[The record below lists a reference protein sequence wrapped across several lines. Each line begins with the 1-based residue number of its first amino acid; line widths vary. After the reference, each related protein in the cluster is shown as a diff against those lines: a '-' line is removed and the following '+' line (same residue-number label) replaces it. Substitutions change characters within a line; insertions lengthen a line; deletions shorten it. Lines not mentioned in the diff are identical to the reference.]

1 MDDPTRYLI
10 VPVAPP
16 ERVADGFVN
25 VTQMLDYASPTAWL
39 NAAIHGMTGFDVL
52 ATLVQPISGDWERI
66 GCYGDALGHMSACLG
81 ELAIQVQTHAND
93 LSQHW
98 TGNAADAAFVYFCE
112 TATALSR
119 HSAVLQIADERYTAL
134 ALDVWHMSQQLQGL
148 LQSICDQAAVALIE
162 MAAGTALVE
171 TGIGAVAGYSLAAIQ
186 IASIVRTIARAAL
199 IIQAANA
206 AIGVSVAG
214 LTGILKEFG
223 DLGGIPMP
231 ARAYQNPLVAR

>member
-1 MDDPTRYLI
+1 MDDPTRHLL

-16 ERVADGFVN
+16 ERVADGFAN
-25 VTQMLDYASPTAWL
+25 VTQVLDYVSPTAWL
-39 NAAIHGMTGFDVL
+39 NAAIQGMTGYDVL
-52 ATLVQPISGDWERI
+52 ETLVQPISGDWERI
-66 GCYGDALGHMSACLG
+66 GRYGDALGHMSACLG

-93 LSQHW
+93 LSRHW
-98 TGNAADAAFVYFCE
+98 TGNAGDAAFVYFSD

-119 HSAVLQIADERYTAL
+119 HAAVLQIADERYTAL

-162 MAAGTALVE
+162 MAAGTALIE

-186 IASIVRTIARAAL
+186 IASIVRTIARASL
-199 IIQAANA
+199 IIQAAGA

-214 LTGILKEFG
+214 LTGVLKEFG
-223 DLGGIPMP
+223 DLGSIPMP
-231 ARAYQNPLVAR
+231 ARAYQNPVGAR